1 MTSRKTVLEFQF
13 ETWDRV
19 FFHQGSLRELSGHAP
34 RHLLQVT
41 KCTSGRVLGTHLRT
55 ISGTTEKTVSQITF
69 PCSVAHTKDWVDHTD
84 PSHLRW
90 QNHHSRSIHTR
101 HSMACRGPPRC
112 SLGHTCPVRD
122 WCCQLVAWKLCQ
134 ESWQD
139 CVTTDWQKK
148 KKKEKRKPTSAATS
162 NASRSTT
169 EGQKELAII
178 PHCLYVSTFHFISEH
193 PAVPSKRIPLLI
205 VSKKSDVTT
214 G

>member
-1 MTSRKTVLEFQF
+1 MTSRNTVLEFQF

-41 KCTSGRVLGTHLRT
+41 KCTSGTVLGTHLRT

-69 PCSVAHTKDWVDHTD
+69 QCSVAHTKDWVDHTD

-90 QNHHSRSIHTR
+90 QNHHSRSIHTS
-101 HSMACRGPPRC
+101 HSTACRGPPRC
-112 SLGHTCPVRD
+112 SLEHTCPVCD

-148 KKKEKRKPTSAATS
+148 KKRKKKAHQRSNFKR
-162 NASRSTT
+162 
-169 EGQKELAII
+169 L
-178 PHCLYVSTFHFISEH
+178 SEH
-193 PAVPSKRIPLLI
+193 HWRPKRTSHHPTLLVCEHISFYQWTPGSPLEKNTSI
-205 VSKKSDVTT
+205 NCV
-214 G
+214 